1 MPRDRELEMV
11 GRAVFVTEPS
21 SAESRRG
28 MQRAI
33 KERQKPSPRVH
44 FSDGVS
50 DGMLGGIGGR
60 IGFSFWAAEWW
71 RAEESWAGFGGE
83 ERVRARKR
91 TPVFVDEGSFSPNG
105 EVEYKA
111 EGASSLSVSPA
122 VGSSHSSGGV
132 GMLIVS
138 VGRSLDN
145 SEGNRVEDI
154 ESGDC

>member
-1 MPRDRELEMV
+1 MV

-21 SAESRRG
+21 SAESSRG

-44 FSDGVS
+44 FSDGVN

-60 IGFSFWAAEWW
+60 VGFSFWAAERW

-111 EGASSLSVSPA
+111 EGASSSLSSSVSSA
-122 VGSSHSSGGV
+122 VGSSYSSGGV
-132 GMLIVS
+132 GMLIFS
-138 VGRSLDN
+138 VGRSLDD

-154 ESGDC
+154 ESGNS

>member
-1 MPRDRELEMV
+1 VPRDRELEMV

-60 IGFSFWAAEWW
+60 VGFSSWAAEWW
-71 RAEESWAGFGGE
+71 RAEESWAGFAGE

-91 TPVFVDEGSFSPNG
+91 TPVLVEEGSFSPNG

-111 EGASSLSVSPA
+111 EGASSSVSSA
-122 VGSSHSSGGV
+122 VGSSYSSGGV
-132 GMLIVS
+132 GMLIVG
-138 VGRSLDN
+138 VGRSLDDL
-145 SEGNRVEDI
+145 EGNRVEDV
-154 ESGDC
+154 ESRDC